1 MPNCVPVILSAMSD
15 MSVEP
20 SHNPQ
25 PDSVCANT
33 AAGAPTEA
41 GDSALPA
48 GSAAATAG
56 GAVPVDDQGG
66 LVDGQGG
73 LAPLTPA
80 FPEVPADAW
89 PQLQAW
95 AAYLREWNEK
105 INLVSRKDIDRLES
119 KHLAHCLVVT
129 RVLKLMHGARVID
142 VGTGGGFPGLPMA
155 ICYPQ
160 AQFLLVDSVGKKL
173 KAVEDIADR
182 LGLKN
187 VEVRHARAET
197 LKREFDFITGRAVSN
212 LPQFVSWVRQL
223 GRRGAK
229 NSLENGLLYW
239 KGGEYEEEIRQLR
252 LTPRNVW
259 PISDFLPGEE
269 FEGKYLLHFLAQDL
283 PATRRFTQEL
293 A

>member
-1 MPNCVPVILSAMSD
+1 MSAMSAE
-15 MSVEP
+15 SSLPEKNTRLP
-20 SHNPQ
+20 ATPQ
-25 PDSVCANT
+25 EAAACV
-33 AAGAPTEA
+33 AAGAESQAAPTANEPEPLA
-41 GDSALPA
+41 ELLSPSAT
-48 GSAAATAG
+48 S
-56 GAVPVDDQGG
+56 
-66 LVDGQGG
+66 
-73 LAPLTPA
+73 

-119 KHLAHCLVVT
+119 KHLAHCLVIT
-129 RVLKLMHGARVID
+129 HVLKLMNGARVVD

-173 KAVEDIADR
+173 KAVEDIAQR

-223 GRRGAK
+223 GRKGAK

-252 LTPRNVW
+252 LTPRHVW

-269 FEGKYLLHFLAQDL
+269 FKGKYLLHFLAQDL
-283 PATRRFTQEL
+283 PATKRFV
-293 A
+293 